1 VYLFSGVKLEH
12 SIPINRLEVY
22 MVILLIINLISMVLC
37 YLIAK
42 HRKSKILYWLLASL
56 LVGPLAIPFV
66 FFSKPVNEPE

>member
-1 VYLFSGVKLEH
+1 
-12 SIPINRLEVY
+12 
-22 MVILLIINLISMVLC
+22 MVILIIINLISMVLC